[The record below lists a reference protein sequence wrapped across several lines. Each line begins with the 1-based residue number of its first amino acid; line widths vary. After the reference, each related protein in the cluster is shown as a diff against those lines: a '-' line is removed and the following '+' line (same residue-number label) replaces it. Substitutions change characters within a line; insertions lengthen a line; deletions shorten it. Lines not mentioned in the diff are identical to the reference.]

1 MFSGNL
7 VTRSGKD
14 DGPGFVCPVVNP
26 SSHAQTWATGERKSW
41 LDADPD
47 EPPGPGVISV
57 VRNWVFCGSKMI
69 GNPWARSDLPKLKL
83 KKRLL

>member
-1 MFSGNL
+1 MIFQKSNDFRRRLVDSELQVIGSLVCFPFL
-7 VTRSGKD
+7 VTLRSGKD

-47 EPPGPGVISV
+47 EPPGPGVGQ
-57 VRNWVFCGSKMI
+57 C
-69 GNPWARSDLPKLKL
+69 LK
-83 KKRLL
+83 

>member
-1 MFSGNL
+1 MMVQASFVQLSIL
-7 VTRSGKD
+7 VAMHRLG
-14 DGPGFVCPVVNP
+14 
-26 SSHAQTWATGERKSW
+26 ATGERKSW

-69 GNPWARSDLPKLKL
+69 GSPWG
-83 KKRLL
+83 